1 MPKTEGV
8 AFSKAKIWRGLHFE
22 KKILK
27 RERSVILCLCSIL
40 FRHIKMIKLCI
51 LKDSYEQILKDYT
64 KSFLLTNIRIRTTI

>member
-1 MPKTEGV
+1 MV
-8 AFSKAKIWRGLHFE
+8 VV
-22 KKILK
+22 LK
-27 RERSVILCLCSIL
+27 RLDTKNLCSIL

>member
-1 MPKTEGV
+1 MKQKNKS
-8 AFSKAKIWRGLHFE
+8 AC
-22 KKILK
+22 
-27 RERSVILCLCSIL
+27 SVVNSFNIHASGEDYLETIL

>member
-1 MPKTEGV
+1 MADTKTPE
-8 AFSKAKIWRGLHFE
+8 
-22 KKILK
+22 
-27 RERSVILCLCSIL
+27 ERSRNMSLIRSTDTKPEALVRKYLFSHG